1 MRLKYCSY
9 AVLLCM
15 AVGAPAAAT
24 AQDWRRSGST
34 AKKVDKL
41 VEVMPAT
48 GNIMIE
54 MGERYKNIYWA
65 AKLGQWEFANYQAEE
80 MEELIDKLKITRPEL
95 TETANEFLKNSYPHV
110 FQIVKLHDWNKFL
123 AMFENLRNECMACH
137 SKNEHGFIVLP
148 IPKRS
153 SSPVLNME

>member
-1 MRLKYCSY
+1 MKLKYMMCTLMLSGGI
-9 AVLLCM
+9 AIPV
-15 AVGAPAAAT
+15 ANA
-24 AQDWRRSGST
+24 AQDWRNTAST

-54 MGERYKNIYWA
+54 MGERYKNLYWA
-65 AKLGQWEFANYQAEE
+65 AKLGQWEFATYQAEE

-95 TETANEFLKNSYPHV
+95 LKTANEFLRNSYPRLP
-110 FQIVKLHDWNKFL
+110 QAIQTGDWDKFSV
-123 AMFENLRNECMACH
+123 MFETLRSECMACH
-137 SKNEHGFIVLP
+137 SKNAHGFIVLP
-148 IPKRS
+148 IPQRA

>member
-1 MRLKYCSY
+1 MMLKYWSC
-9 AVLLCM
+9 AVLFCM
-15 AVGAPAAAT
+15 AVQAPAAAP
-24 AQDWRRSGST
+24 AQDWRSTAST

-41 VEVMPAT
+41 VAVMPAT

-54 MGERYKNIYWA
+54 MGERYKNLYWA
-65 AKLGQWEFANYQAEE
+65 AKLGQWEFADYQAEE

-95 TETANEFLKNSYPHV
+95 TKTANEFLKNSYPHV
-110 FQIVKLHDWNKFL
+110 SQVVRSREWDKFSV
-123 AMFENLRNECMACH
+123 MFENLRSECMACH

-148 IPKRS
+148 IPKRA

>member
-1 MRLKYCSY
+1 MKLKYLVC
-9 AVLLCM
+9 ALVLNGVAAMPM
-15 AVGAPAAAT
+15 ADA
-24 AQDWRRSGST
+24 AQDWRSTSST

-41 VEVMPAT
+41 VAVMPAT

-54 MGERYKNIYWA
+54 MGERYKNLYWA

-95 TETANEFLKNSYPHV
+95 TKTANEFLKNSYPQV
-110 FQIVKLHDWNKFL
+110 SQVVQLRDWDKFS
-123 AMFENLRNECMACH
+123 AMFDNLRNECMACH
-137 SKNEHGFIVLP
+137 SKNEHGFIALP
-148 IPKRS
+148 VPHRA